1 MIVKLREQLELE
13 RKKFQDVQGE
23 YMECKKERN
32 KAETEALEAEEQLR
46 ELQHKF
52 DAIKKQ

>member
-1 MIVKLREQLELE
+1 MIVKLREELEVE

-32 KAETEALEAEEQLR
+32 KAEAEALEAEEQLR

-52 DAIKKQ
+52 DAVKKK